1 MKIWI
6 LSSNRWNSAITEY
19 ALSMARSLKEG
30 GHEVLFTPLWGS
42 PAHTRADQLGLTVV
56 PLTTFQW
63 RPGIVRE
70 LRQLAIKHAPS
81 LLITC
86 GGLEQT
92 LSLFI
97 PADRKWRFRGERFRS
112 FSPFRKLVHKLS
124 HHQVA
129 GFIAPCE
136 VLASELKSFTPKPIN
151 PIVIGLDASY
161 WRPCPKPSE
170 RPRCLIFGR
179 FDPIKGHREFMVL
192 WKDLLSEYTRRF
204 PGDARPLLQIVGRNE
219 NLTKP
224 DLLRAASTLGISD
237 DIEILEGPVH
247 KPSELLSSAAIG
259 IIPSLGSEVICRVAQ
274 EFLLC
279 GTPILVSK
287 AGALHE
293 VLFESAGLCSNL
305 AQHDIPEVV
314 SFLHR
319 ATTEDPSVKLERSE
333 KARQRFSF
341 EVMRSH
347 LERIL

>member
-1 MKIWI
+1 
-6 LSSNRWNSAITEY
+6 
-19 ALSMARSLKEG
+19 MARSLKEG

-42 PAHTRADQLGLTVV
+42 PAHTRATQLGLDVA
-56 PLTTFQW
+56 PLASFQG
-63 RPGIVRE
+63 RPGIVGE

-92 LSLFI
+92 LSLFL
-97 PADRKWRFRGERFRS
+97 PGVQKWRFRGERFRS

-129 GFIAPCE
+129 GFIVPCD
-136 VLASELKSFTPKPIN
+136 VLANELKSFTEKPIY
-151 PIVIGLDASY
+151 PVVIGLDASY
-161 WRPCPKPSE
+161 WRPCPKPRE

-204 PGDARPLLQIVGRNE
+204 PGKTRPLLQIVGRKE
-219 NLTKP
+219 NLTKE
-224 DLLRAASTLGISD
+224 DLLLAASNLQVLD
-237 DIEILEGPVH
+237 DIEILEGHVQN
-247 KPSELLSSAAIG
+247 PSDLLSSAAIG

-293 VLFESAGLCSNL
+293 VLFTSAGLCSNL
-305 AQHDIPEVV
+305 DQQDIPDIV
-314 SFLHR
+314 SFLHT
-319 ATTEDPSVKLERSE
+319 AIDEDPSLKLERSQ
-333 KARQRFSF
+333 KAKQRFSF

-347 LERIL
+347 LEKIL

>member
-30 GHEVLFTPLWGS
+30 GHDVLFMPLCGS
-42 PAHTRADQLGLTVV
+42 PAHTRAEQLGLTVV
-56 PLTTFQW
+56 PLETFQL
-63 RPGIVRE
+63 RPGVVRE
-70 LRQLAIKHAPS
+70 LRQRTIKHAPS

-92 LSLFI
+92 LSLWI
-97 PADRKWRFRGERFRS
+97 PNVRKLRFRGERFRS

-129 GFIAPCE
+129 GFLVPCV
-136 VLASELKSFTPKPIN
+136 VLANELQSFSEKPIH
-151 PIVIGLDASY
+151 PIVIGLDDSY
-161 WRPCPKPSE
+161 WRHLPKPSQ
-170 RPRCLIFGR
+170 RPTCLIFGR

-192 WKDLLSEYTRRF
+192 WKRILSQYAQRF
-204 PGDARPLLQIVGRNE
+204 SGEVRPLLQIVGRNE
-219 NLTKP
+219 NLTKQ
-224 DLLRAASTLGISD
+224 DLLNAADALGIRD
-237 DIEILEGPVH
+237 DVEILEGHVQNPA
-247 KPSELLSSAAIG
+247 ELLSSAAIG

-293 VLFESAGLCSNL
+293 VLFESAGICSTL
-305 AQHDIPEVV
+305 AEHDIPEIV
-314 SFLHR
+314 SFLH
-319 ATTEDPSVKLERSE
+319 AAIAEDLFVRTERSQ
-333 KARQRFSF
+333 KAKQRFSF
-341 EVMRSH
+341 EVMRSQ
-347 LERIL
+347 LEKIL

>member
-30 GHEVLFTPLWGS
+30 GHDVLFMPLRGS
-42 PAHTRADQLGLTVV
+42 PAHTRADQLGLAVV
-56 PLTTFQW
+56 PLTTFQLK
-63 RPGIVRE
+63 PGVVRE

-92 LSLFI
+92 LSLCI
-97 PADRKWRFRGERFRS
+97 PNARKLRFRGERFRS

-129 GFIAPCE
+129 GFIVPCE
-136 VLASELKSFTPKPIN
+136 VLARELKSFSEKPIH

-161 WRPCPKPSE
+161 WRPSPQPSQ

-192 WKDLLSEYTRRF
+192 WKQLLSEYTQLF
-204 PGDARPLLQIVGRNE
+204 PEEARPILQIVGRKE
-219 NLTKP
+219 NLNKQ
-224 DLLRAASTLGISD
+224 DLLRAASALGIIE
-237 DIEILEGPVH
+237 DIDILEGNIH
-247 KPSELLSSAAIG
+247 NPSELLSSAAIG

-293 VLFESAGLCSNL
+293 VLFDSAGLCSNL
-305 AQHDIPEVV
+305 GQDDIPEIV
-314 SFLHR
+314 SFLHT
-319 ATTEDPSVKLERSE
+319 AITEDPSLRTERSQ
-333 KARQRFSF
+333 KAKQRFSF

-347 LERIL
+347 LEKIL

>member
-30 GHEVLFTPLWGS
+30 GHDVLFMPLGGS
-42 PAHTRADQLGLTVV
+42 PAHRRADQLGLAVA
-56 PLTTFQW
+56 PLTTFQLKS
-63 RPGIVRE
+63 GVVRE
-70 LRQLAIKHAPS
+70 LRHLAIKHAPS

-97 PADRKWRFRGERFRS
+97 PGVQKWRFRGERFRS

-129 GFIAPCE
+129 GFIVPCE
-136 VLASELKSFTPKPIN
+136 VLANELKSFTEKTIH

-161 WRPCPKPSE
+161 WRPSPKTSK

-192 WKDLLSEYTRRF
+192 WKQLLSEYIQCF
-204 PGDARPLLQIVGRNE
+204 PGEARPLLQIVGRNE
-219 NLTKP
+219 NLTKK
-224 DLLRAASTLGISD
+224 DLLHAASTLGIRD
-237 DIEILEGPVH
+237 DVEILEGHVH
-247 KPSELLSSAAIG
+247 NPSELLSSTAIG

-293 VLFESAGLCSNL
+293 VLFDSAGLCSNL
-305 AQHDIPEVV
+305 APNDIPEIV
-314 SFLHR
+314 SFLHT
-319 ATTEDPSVKLERSE
+319 AFTEDPSLRTERSQ
-333 KARQRFSF
+333 KAKQRFSF

-347 LERIL
+347 LEKIL